1 MADENGH
8 YLSRFER
15 VEKTLEQVALLQL
28 AQAQSMEKLE
38 KQNAALHTELTERMD
53 RCDARVNQLATKVD
67 DLVGAIRSL
76 IDRIPPQNL
85 R

>member
-1 MADENGH
+1 MADENGD

-15 VEKTLEQVALLQL
+15 IEKMLEQTVLLL
-28 AQAQSMEKLE
+28 GPGDRMNRAEKRME
-38 KQNAALHTELTERMD
+38 QQ
-53 RCDARVNQLATKVD
+53 DARIDKLAGKVD

-76 IDRIPPQNL
+76 IDRIPPQSL

>member
-1 MADENGH
+1 MANENGD

-28 AQAQSMEKLE
+28 AQAQRMEKLE
-38 KQNAALHTELTERMD
+38 KQHNEVVERMD
-53 RCDARVNQLATKVD
+53 RSDARVNKLATKVD

-76 IDRIPPQNL
+76 IDRIPPQSL

>member
-1 MADENGH
+1 MMKEGIQMADENGD

-15 VEKTLEQVALLQL
+15 VEKTLEQAALLTVAL
-28 AQAQSMEKLE
+28 A
-38 KQNAALHTELTERMD
+38 ERMNQAEKRMD
-53 RCDARVNQLATKVD
+53 QQDARIDKLAGKVD

-76 IDRIPPQNL
+76 IDRIPPQSL

>member
-1 MADENGH
+1 MADENGD

-15 VEKTLEQVALLQL
+15 VEKTLEQVAILQL
-28 AQAQSMEKLE
+28 ALA
-38 KQNAALHTELTERMD
+38 ERMNQAEKRMD
-53 RCDARVNQLATKVD
+53 KQDARIDSLATKVD

-76 IDRIPPQNL
+76 IDRIPPQSL

>member
-1 MADENGH
+1 MADQNGD

-15 VEKTLEQVALLQL
+15 VEKTLEQTALLTL
-28 AQAQSMEKLE
+28 ALA
-38 KQNAALHTELTERMD
+38 ERMKEAEKRMD
-53 RCDARVNQLATKVD
+53 ETEKRMVQQDARIDKLAGKVD

-76 IDRIPPQNL
+76 IDRIPPQSL